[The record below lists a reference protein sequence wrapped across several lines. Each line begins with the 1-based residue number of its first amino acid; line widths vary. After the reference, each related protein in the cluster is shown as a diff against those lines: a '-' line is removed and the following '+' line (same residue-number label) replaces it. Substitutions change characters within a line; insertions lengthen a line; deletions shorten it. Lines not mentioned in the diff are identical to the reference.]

1 MKALIAH
8 DTAEALL
15 AASRRCKSV
24 RTAHRLLAIWDMMLG
39 RARKWVCA
47 QYGISR
53 ENLRHW
59 IRWYNEAGI
68 AGLADAARSGR
79 PLKLNAEQLASLRAR
94 ISVPPQVDK
103 DGVGR
108 WRATDVQRLIKRD
121 YGVEYRSIAGVCNL
135 LHRLEQGWISGRP
148 KHPAQATDAVTSF
161 KKNSRPNF
169 KKSPPRTPIKT
180 LNCGARTKPASGKKA
195 AALTAGPPRGR
206 GRRCP
211 SIHATTMPISSVPSV
226 PRATVPSA

>member
-15 AASRRCKSV
+15 AASRGSKSV
-24 RTAHRLLAIWDMMLG
+24 RTAHRLLAIRDIMLG

-59 IRWYNEAGI
+59 LRWYNEEGSV
-68 AGLADAARSGR
+68 GLADAARSGR
-79 PLKLNAEQLASLRAR
+79 PPKLNAEQLASLKAR
-94 ISVPPQVDK
+94 ISVPPEVHQ

-108 WRATDVQRLIKRD
+108 WRAADVQRLIKHD
-121 YGVEYRSIAGVCNL
+121 YGVEYRSIAGVCNI
-135 LHRLEQGWISGRP
+135 LHRLEQAWISGRP
-148 KHPAQATDAVTSF
+148 KHPAQATEAVASF
-161 KKNSRPNF
+161 KKTFPPNSRQ
-169 KKSPPRTPIKT
+169 SPPRTQAKPS
-180 LNCGARTKPASGKKA
+180 NCGARMKPASGKKA
-195 AALTAGPPRGR
+195 AGPTAGPPKGR
-206 GRRCP
+206 GRRSP
-211 SIHATTMPISSVPSV
+211 SIRATKMPISSVPSV

>member
-15 AASRRCKSV
+15 AASRRSKSV
-24 RTAHRLLAIWDMMLG
+24 RTAHRLLALRDLMLG
-39 RARKWVCA
+39 RARQWVCA

-59 IRWYNEAGI
+59 IRWYNEAGS

-79 PLKLNAEQLASLRAR
+79 PPKLNAAHLASLKAP
-94 ISVPPQVDK
+94 ISVPPEVPRE
-103 DGVGR
+103 GVGR
-108 WRATDVQRLIKRD
+108 WRAAEVPRLIKHD
-121 YGVEYRSIAGVCNL
+121 YGVEYRSIAGVCHL
-135 LHRLEQGWISGRP
+135 LHRLEQAWRSGRP
-148 KHPAQATDAVTSF
+148 KPPAPAVAALAAF
-161 KKNSRPNF
+161 KTTSRPHSRP
-169 KKSPPRTPIKT
+169 SPRRTPIKA
-180 LNCGARTKPASGKKA
+180 LNCGARMKPALGKKA
-195 AALTAGPPRGR
+195 AGPTAGPPRGR

-211 SIHATTMPISSVPSV
+211 SIRATSMPISAALSA

>member
-15 AASRRCKSV
+15 AASRRSKSV
-24 RTAHRLLAIWDMMLG
+24 RTAHRLLAIRDIMLG

-47 QYGISR
+47 QYGVSR

-59 IRWYNEAGI
+59 IRWYNEEGS

-79 PLKLNAEQLASLRAR
+79 PPKLNAAQLASLKAR
-94 ISVPPQVDK
+94 ISVPPEVHQ

-108 WRATDVQRLIKRD
+108 WRAADVQRLIKRD
-121 YGVEYRSIAGVCNL
+121 YGVEYRSIAGVCNI
-135 LHRLEQGWISGRP
+135 LHRLEQAWISGRP
-148 KHPAQATDAVTSF
+148 KHPAQTTDAVASF
-161 KKNSRPNF
+161 KKTSRPSSRQ
-169 KKSPPRTPIKT
+169 SPPRTAIKA
-180 LNCGARTKPASGKKA
+180 LNCGARMKPALGKKA
-195 AALTAGPPRGR
+195 AAPTAGPPRGR
-206 GRRCP
+206 GRPCP
-211 SIHATTMPISSVPSV
+211 STRATKMPTSSVPAV

>member
-1 MKALIAH
+1 MRALIAH
-8 DTAEALL
+8 DTPEALL
-15 AASRRCKSV
+15 AASRRSKSV
-24 RTAHRLLAIWDMMLG
+24 RTAHRLLAIRDIMLG

-47 QYGISR
+47 QYGINR

-59 IRWYNEAGI
+59 VRWYNEEGS

-79 PLKLNAEQLASLRAR
+79 PPKLNAEQLAALKAR
-94 ISVPPQVDK
+94 ISVPPEVDK

-108 WRATDVQRLIKRD
+108 WRAADVQRLIKRD

-135 LHRLEQGWISGRP
+135 LHRLEQSWISGRP
-148 KHPAQATDAVTSF
+148 KHPAQATDAVATF
-161 KKNSRPNF
+161 KKTSRANF
-169 KKSPPRTPIKT
+169 RQSPLRTPIKA
-180 LNCGARTKPASGKKA
+180 LNCGARMKPASGKKA
-195 AALTAGPPRGR
+195 AAPTAGPPKGR

-211 SIHATTMPISSVPSV
+211 SIRAMKMPISSVPSV